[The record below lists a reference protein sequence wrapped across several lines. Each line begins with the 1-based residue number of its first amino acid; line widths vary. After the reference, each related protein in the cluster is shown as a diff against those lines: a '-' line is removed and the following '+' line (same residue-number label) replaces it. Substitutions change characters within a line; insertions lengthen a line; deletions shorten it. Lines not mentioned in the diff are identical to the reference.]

1 MKQEL
6 SDLKAEMSWL
16 DNSFLLEAEVD
27 VKKIYGY
34 LKSNPSAAPFIY
46 EKYKDLRQILI
57 EISNPKNPLYLPKVR
72 ESLREVI
79 DLESK
84 KDDIK
89 ALEEKLKALRNEKL
103 KIEEEIHEKANQ
115 YDELDQRIMNA
126 ERRAE
131 EIDRQMGN
139 LTDPEILSM
148 VKGFYSEFMA
158 FSKSVLSSGD
168 MTQLS
173 LKIRTINTDQIQT
186 LNLLTEKANSNLQVI
201 SNEDLISAIK
211 LSEKRLKLRE
221 EIEKERENALHEMNG
236 FMSHNPKKLLPK
248 ILDDMANAMKKIE
261 NAEDDG
267 AGGMYLNKFTSGF
280 IRGNL
285 QEGMRYLNNLMD
297 QVENKERRSK

>member
-1 MKQEL
+1 MKEEL
-6 SDLKAEMSWL
+6 SDLKAQMSWL
-16 DNSFLLEAEVD
+16 DESFLLDPEVD
-27 VKKIYGY
+27 AKKIYGY
-34 LKSNPSAAPFIY
+34 LKGKPSAAPFVY
-46 EKYKDLRQILI
+46 EKYTDLRKII
-57 EISNPKNPLYLPKVR
+57 TEISNPKNPLYLPKVR

-89 ALEEKLKALRNEKL
+89 AVEEKLKALRNEKL
-103 KIEEEIHEKANQ
+103 KIEEEISEKAGQ
-115 YDELDQRIMNA
+115 YDELDRRISDA

-139 LTDPEILSM
+139 LTDPELLSR
-148 VKGFYSEFMA
+148 VKGLYSEFMA

-201 SNEDLISAIK
+201 SNEDLVSEIK
-211 LSEKRLKLRE
+211 LSEKRSKLRE
-221 EIEKERENALHEMNG
+221 QIEAEKEAAQREMNS
-236 FMSHNPKKLLPK
+236 FMAYNPRKLLPK

-261 NAEDDG
+261 GADDDG
-267 AGGMYLNKFTSGF
+267 AGGMYLNKFSSGF

-285 QEGMRYLNNLMD
+285 QEGMKYTNYLMD
-297 QVENKERRSK
+297 QVENKERRAK

>member
-1 MKQEL
+1 MKEEL
-6 SDLKAEMSWL
+6 SDLKAQMSWL
-16 DNSFLLEAEVD
+16 DESFLLDPEVD
-27 VKKIYGY
+27 AKKIYGY
-34 LKSNPSAAPFIY
+34 LKGKPSAAPFVY
-46 EKYKDLRQILI
+46 EKYTDLRKII
-57 EISNPKNPLYLPKVR
+57 TEISNPKNPLYLPKVR

-89 ALEEKLKALRNEKL
+89 AVEEKLKALRNEKL

-201 SNEDLISAIK
+201 SNEDLVSEIK
-211 LSEKRLKLRE
+211 LSEKRSKLRE
-221 EIEKERENALHEMNG
+221 QIEAEKEAAQREMNS
-236 FMSHNPKKLLPK
+236 FMAYNPRKLLPK

-261 NAEDDG
+261 GADDDG
-267 AGGMYLNKFTSGF
+267 AGGMYLNKFSSGF

-285 QEGMRYLNNLMD
+285 QEGMKYTNYLMD
-297 QVENKERRSK
+297 QVENKERRAK